1 MTAPLTSTSQ
11 PGSNLKITTPIDA
24 VLFDFGLV
32 LSGPPNPA
40 AWARMQAITSLDEE
54 ALHREYWAHR
64 HAYDRG
70 THKAEAYWQLVATGN
85 NLSFSP
91 AQVADLIAADVD
103 LWTDLNV
110 PMVEWAQELQR
121 SGIRTGILSNIGDA
135 MAVGLLQKFDWL
147 SAFDHCTWSYALQL
161 AKPELAIYEHAIK
174 GLGTEPAKILF
185 VDDRAENI
193 EAARMSGMQAIQ
205 YLDHAQFVDEMYAR
219 GFGHLLHLASDKS
232 GSQN

>member
-1 MTAPLTSTSQ
+1 MTATTQLDSD
-11 PGSNLKITTPIDA
+11 LKITTPIDA

-40 AWARMQAITSLDEE
+40 AWARMRAVTSLEEE

-70 THKAEAYWQLVATGN
+70 THTAAAYWQLVATGN
-85 NLSFSP
+85 DLSFSP
-91 AQVADLIAADVD
+91 AQVADLIAADID

-121 SGIRTGILSNIGDA
+121 AGVRTGILSNIGDA
-135 MAVGLLQKFDWL
+135 MAVGLLEKFDWL
-147 SAFDHCTWSYALQL
+147 GAFDHCTWSHELQL
-161 AKPELAIYEHAIK
+161 AKPELAIYEHAIQ
-174 GLGTEPAKILF
+174 GLDIDPAKILF

-193 EAARMSGMQAIQ
+193 AAARESGMQAIQ
-205 YLDHAQFVDEMYAR
+205 YADHARFVDEMYAR
-219 GFGHLLHLASDKS
+219 GFGHLLHPSSEKADRP
-232 GSQN
+232 N